1 MAHVPTSLLSDL
13 SDIAG
18 CEAQAYMAALDDVLT
33 RIAAV
38 EIPIKEQNSPREITD
53 KTASE
58 DDIHGRLR
66 CVSWPCVSLRDLS
79 TRSRLRPLRL
89 SGHQFEMRVRLCRT
103 TSQGMAHCS

>member
-1 MAHVPTSLLSDL
+1 MPTSLLSDL

-58 DDIHGRLR
+58 DDIT
-66 CVSWPCVSLRDLS
+66 VSSPNLISSCEVFM
-79 TRSRLRPLRL
+79 
-89 SGHQFEMRVRLCRT
+89 HCREV
-103 TSQGMAHCS
+103 GYDNKN